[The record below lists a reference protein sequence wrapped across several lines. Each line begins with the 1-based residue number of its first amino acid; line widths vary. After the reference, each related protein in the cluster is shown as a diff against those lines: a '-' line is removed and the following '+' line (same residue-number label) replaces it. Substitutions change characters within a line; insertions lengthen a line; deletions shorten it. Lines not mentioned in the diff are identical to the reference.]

1 MISKWNKYLNDLL
14 FYFNSYLF
22 HWILKWVKHFSF
34 TTPGQKNRS
43 TVETST
49 CTCKSI
55 DHWKAGLQLFHAG
68 QNIDTI
74 LHTIGVVK
82 WQTIILTAHFLLE
95 NLFIYLS
102 KSIHRTRINLPFA
115 SLKLCCLDGPLAY
128 NKPQFKGDFFFW
140 T

>member
-1 MISKWNKYLNDLL
+1 MSCLFNFIFIKLKYKMGKT
-14 FYFNSYLF
+14 FPSYL
-22 HWILKWVKHFSF
+22 IM
-34 TTPGQKNRS
+34 TQEKNS
-43 TVETST
+43 SDKY
-49 CTCKSI
+49 CKSI

-82 WQTIILTAHFLLE
+82 WQTIILRAHFLLE

-128 NKPQFKGDFFFW
+128 NKPQFKGDFFLALSGHQDFLHMERI
-140 T
+140 